1 MINYMIYIYN
11 YIDGKA
17 ENDNAHLIVC
27 FMILFTFFF
36 RTACFNF
43 MLNHID
49 VNNCMG
55 LLNIAERLD
64 CKVFISLSYFVCSFC
79 TRFNR
84 FKVSKTYNLLNI
96 VLIFEKYK
104 FREVQIYIRIPA

>member
-1 MINYMIYIYN
+1 MLSGGTNSTVKPVRFK
-11 YIDGKA
+11 DA
-17 ENDNAHLIVC
+17 
-27 FMILFTFFF
+27 TFIPFFYKSIRLNMLLF

-64 CKVFISLSYFVCSFC
+64 CKVGFSA
-79 TRFNR
+79 
-84 FKVSKTYNLLNI
+84 
-96 VLIFEKYK
+96 LIL
-104 FREVQIYIRIPA
+104 VVHI